1 MPATLA
7 QDKGVARTPWTIQRC
22 IAEYLRSESV
32 PVSDEKLL
40 ETVRSRVADINTN
53 DLNYDWADAWVRGM
67 KQVDNL
73 SPSTIR
79 HRHGALARCLDWVCR
94 RHPQILPAN
103 PLRLLKRGFAT
114 YTKEDEKLAVANGG
128 KAKTDVER
136 DRRLDV
142 DEEERILAC
151 LVAMPEARAFFVLA
165 LETAMR
171 MRECYTLELEQVGLA
186 KKTIHLDRSKNGDGR
201 EVPLSS
207 TIGKLLGEYIKEHAD
222 DIKARGGR
230 LFSFWD
236 GDRSVRALDAAT
248 VDVSLMFKDIFAS
261 AAVKDFYQSHGR
273 FTHPRSYDA

>member
-1 MPATLA
+1 M
-7 QDKGVARTPWTIQRC
+7 
-22 IAEYLRSESV
+22 
-32 PVSDEKLL
+32 
-40 ETVRSRVADINTN
+40 
-53 DLNYDWADAWVRGM
+53 
-67 KQVDNL
+67 
-73 SPSTIR
+73 
-79 HRHGALARCLDWVCR
+79 
-94 RHPQILPAN
+94 
-103 PLRLLKRGFAT
+103 
-114 YTKEDEKLAVANGG
+114 ANGG

-136 DRRLDV
+136 DRRLDE

-207 TIGKLLGEYIKEHAD
+207 TIGKLLGEYIKVHAD

-230 LFSFWD
+230 LFSFWE

-261 AAVKDFYQSHGR
+261 AAVKDFYQSHGDSPIQGPT
-273 FTHPRSYDA
+273 THS